1 MYGKR
6 IKIFIALSTAVLI
19 VCVLRL
25 IQMQLLP
32 NSEVYDKIAEL
43 ELQRGLSC
51 RLNTLRGRIL
61 DRKGRLLAADEL
73 CYQLNISYKLCCYA
87 DDRVNRAKILRAQQK
102 SKNDNAEPIVREEIN
117 SAVIALQQIIDK
129 CTLLGA
135 QREEIES
142 KIKNIN
148 DRLWNLRMFLTWARN
163 NPTSALIEKYDGQ
176 VTKVPL
182 SEAVADFEAKFP
194 DSDQRLVLTIQIE
207 DIAEMNKMWP
217 LLDLKTEDDTFTAQV
232 EFMDIDGVEVIPR
245 SKRIYPYNSIACQT
259 IGWVGPVTQEADK
272 QLFADDRFSRYL
284 SDELCGR
291 EDGVE
296 YVCETVLRGR
306 RGEAVYDANGQRT
319 ESTQP
324 QFGKDVQLTL
334 DIELQ
339 RKIEQRLAD
348 CDLNPRCESPSAAV
362 VIDVAT
368 GDILALVSTP
378 TFDLN
383 RVRLDYGRLAADAN
397 SPLVNR
403 AINRQ
408 YPPGS
413 VIKPL
418 ILIAASESGKITA
431 NETISCP
438 AAHAPG
444 GWPDCW
450 IYKTSQ
456 SQGHDDQWRGHGGNN
471 ARNALKGSCNAY
483 FSHLAERIAPTVLQ
497 QWLWNFGYGHNS
509 LQSLVQTEAGND
521 RNFRQAK
528 GQITDTPVKN
538 NEEIPPLAS
547 DERRW
552 FGIGQGNLRTT
563 PLQVANA
570 MATIARGGTYKSAK
584 LFRQDANSQGDC
596 RALDISAQTL
606 SMVRE
611 GMHAIVE
618 ESGGTAYSEF
628 ANAGFAA
635 QGIKVYG
642 KTGSTERPEHAWFGG
657 FAVDGSGR
665 AVAVAVLVEGGKRGS
680 SDAAP
685 LGRDILHFCAQ
696 AGYIGYR

>member
-6 IKIFIALSTAVLI
+6 IKIFIALSLAVLI

-25 IQMQLLP
+25 IQMQLLS
-32 NSEVYDKIAEL
+32 NAEVYDKIAEL

-51 RLNTLRGRIL
+51 RLNTIRGRIL
-61 DRKGRLLAADEL
+61 DRKGKILATDEL
-73 CYQLNISYKLCCYA
+73 CYQLTISYKLCCYA
-87 DDRVNRAKILRAQQK
+87 DERVSRANILRAQQK
-102 SKNDNAEPIVREEIN
+102 AQNDNAETIAREEIN
-117 SAVIALQQIIDK
+117 SNVIVLQQIIDK

-135 QREEIES
+135 PREEIES

-148 DRLWNLRMFLTWARN
+148 DRLWNLRTFLAWARN

-176 VTKVPL
+176 VIKVPF

-194 DSDQRLVLTIQIE
+194 ESDQRLVLTIQIE

-217 LLDLKTEDDTFTAQV
+217 LLDLKTEDDTFAAQV
-232 EFMDIDGVEVIPR
+232 EFMDIDGVEVVPK
-245 SKRIYPYNSIACQT
+245 SKRIYPYNSAACQT
-259 IGWVGPVTQEADK
+259 VGWVGPVTQEVDK

-284 SDELCGR
+284 SGEVCGR

-296 YVCETVLRGR
+296 YVCETALRGK

-339 RKIEQRLAD
+339 QKIEQRLTD
-348 CDLNPRCESPSAAV
+348 CGSNPKCESPSAAV

-383 RVRLDYGRLAADAN
+383 LVRLDYGRLATDTN

-456 SQGHDDQWRGHGGNN
+456 SQGHDDQWRGQGGNN
-471 ARNALKGSCNAY
+471 ARNALKGSCNVY

-497 QWLWNFGYGHNS
+497 QWLWNFGYGHKA
-509 LQSLVQTEAGND
+509 LQPPVQNEGGND

-538 NEEIPPLAS
+538 DKELPPLKN

-552 FGIGQGNLRTT
+552 FGIGQGNLRVA
-563 PLQVANA
+563 PLQVANV
-570 MATIARGGTYKSAK
+570 MATIARGGIYKPAK
-584 LFRQDANSQGDC
+584 LFRADDDPQGDS
-596 RALDISAQTL
+596 RTLDISAQTL
-606 SMVRE
+606 RMVRE

-618 ESGGTAYSEF
+618 EPGGTAYPEF
-628 ANAGFAA
+628 ANAGFGA

-642 KTGSTERPEHAWFGG
+642 KTGSTERPEHAWFAG
-657 FAVDGSGR
+657 FAVDSSNR
-665 AVAVAVLVEGGKRGS
+665 TVAVAVLVEGGKRGS

-685 LGRDILHFCAQ
+685 LGRDILRFCVQ
-696 AGYIGYR
+696 AGYIGYH

>member
-6 IKIFIALSTAVLI
+6 IKIFVALSLAVLI
-19 VCVLRL
+19 ICVLRL
-25 IQMQLLP
+25 AQMQLLP
-32 NSEVYDKIAEL
+32 NPRVYDKIAEL

-51 RLNTLRGRIL
+51 MLNTLRGRIL
-61 DRKGRLLAADEL
+61 DRKGKILASDEL

-87 DDRVNRAKILRAQQK
+87 DERVIRAKILLAQQK
-102 SKNDNAEPIVREEIN
+102 SQKPDAETIVRAEIAN
-117 SAVIALQQIIDK
+117 AVSVLQQVINK

-135 QREEIES
+135 TREEIEN

-148 DRLWNLRMFLTWARN
+148 DRLWNLRMFLAWVRN
-163 NPTSALIEKYDGQ
+163 SPTPALIEKYDNQ
-176 VTKVPL
+176 ITRVPF
-182 SEAVADFEAKFP
+182 SEALADFEAKFP
-194 DSDQRLVLTIQIE
+194 DNDQRLVLALQVE

-217 LLDLKTEDDTFTAQV
+217 LLDLKTEDDTFAAQV
-232 EFMDIDGVEVIPR
+232 EFMDIEGVEVIPR
-245 SKRIYPYNSIACQT
+245 SKRIYPYDSAACQT

-296 YVCETVLRGR
+296 YVCEAILRGK
-306 RGEAVYDANGQRT
+306 RGEAIYDANGLRI
-319 ESTQP
+319 ESVQP
-324 QFGKDVQLTL
+324 QFGKDIQLTL

-339 RKIEQRLAD
+339 QKIERRLVD
-348 CDLNPRCESPSAAV
+348 CDLNPKCASPSAAV

-368 GDILALVSTP
+368 GDILAIVSVP

-383 RVRLDYGRLAADAN
+383 RVRLEYGKLAADAN

-418 ILIAASESGKITA
+418 ILIAAVESDKITA

-438 AAHAPG
+438 AAHAPD

-450 IYKTSQ
+450 VYKTFH
-456 SQGHDDQWRGHGGNN
+456 QGHDDLWRSQGGNC
-471 ARNALKGSCNAY
+471 ARNAIKGSCNIY
-483 FSHLAERIAPTVLQ
+483 FSRLAERISPTVLQ
-497 QWLWNFGYGHNS
+497 QWLWNFGYGRKS
-509 LQSLVQTEAGND
+509 LQPPMQNETVSE
-521 RNFRQAK
+521 RNFRQAN
-528 GQITDTPVKN
+528 GQISDTPVKN
-538 NEEIPPLAS
+538 NDEIPPLRS

-552 FGIGQGNLRTT
+552 FGIGQGNLRVTV
-563 PLQVANA
+563 LQVANA
-570 MATIARGGTYKSAK
+570 MATIARGGIYKSAK
-584 LFRQDANSQGDC
+584 LFRADGTFPDDSRSLG
-596 RALDISAQTL
+596 ISPQTL
-606 SMVRE
+606 RVVRD
-611 GMHAIVE
+611 GMHAVVE

-628 ANAGFAA
+628 VSARFTA

-642 KTGSTERPEHAWFGG
+642 KTGSTEKPEHAWFAG
-657 FAVDGSGR
+657 FAVDNSNR
-665 AVAVAVLVEGGKRGS
+665 AVAIAVLVEGGKRGS

-685 LGRDILHFCAQ
+685 LGRDILQYCVQ
-696 AGYIGYR
+696 AGYLGR

>member
-6 IKIFIALSTAVLI
+6 IKIFIALSLAVLI
-19 VCVLRL
+19 VCILRL
-25 IQMQLLP
+25 VQMQLFP
-32 NSEVYDKIAEL
+32 NPEVYDKIAEL

-51 RLNTLRGRIL
+51 RLNTLRGQIL
-61 DRKGRLLAADEL
+61 DRKGKILAADEL

-87 DDRVNRAKILRAQQK
+87 DERVTRAKILRAQQK
-102 SKNDNAEPIVREEIN
+102 TQGDNAEAIAREEIN
-117 SAVIALQQIIDK
+117 NTVIILQQIIDK
-129 CTLLGA
+129 CTLFGA

-148 DRLWNLRMFLTWARN
+148 DRLWNLRMFLAWARN

-176 VTKVPL
+176 IIKVPF

-194 DSDQRLVLTIQIE
+194 DGDQRLVLAIQVE

-217 LLDLKTEDDTFTAQV
+217 LLDLKTEDDTFAAQV
-232 EFMDIDGVEVIPR
+232 EFIDIGGVEVVPK
-245 SKRIYPYNSIACQT
+245 SKRIYPYNSTACQT
-259 IGWVGPVTQEADK
+259 IGWVGPVTQETDK

-296 YVCETVLRGR
+296 YVCEAVLRGK

-319 ESTQP
+319 ENTQP
-324 QFGKDVQLTL
+324 QFGKNVQLTL

-339 RKIEQRLAD
+339 QKIEQRLAD

-383 RVRLDYGRLAADAN
+383 RVRLDYGRFAADAN

-418 ILIAASESGKITA
+418 ILIAAAESGKITA

-438 AAHAPG
+438 AAHAPN

-450 IYKTSQ
+450 IYKTSH
-456 SQGHDDQWRGHGGNN
+456 SQGHDDVWRGHGGNI
-471 ARNALKGSCNAY
+471 ARNALKGSCNVY
-483 FSHLAERIAPTVLQ
+483 FSRLAERIVPTVLQ
-497 QWLWNFGYGHNS
+497 QWLWNFGYGHKS
-509 LQSLVQTEAGND
+509 LQPLVQTETGSD
-521 RNFRQAK
+521 RNFRQAN
-528 GQITDTPVKN
+528 GQISDSPVKN
-538 NEEIPPLAS
+538 NGEIPPLRN

-552 FGIGQGNLRTT
+552 FGIGQGNLRAT

-570 MATIARGGTYKSAK
+570 MTAIAGGGIYKSAK
-584 LFRQDANSQGDC
+584 LFRQDADPQNDS
-596 RALDISAQTL
+596 RTLDISSQTL

-611 GMHAIVE
+611 GMHAVVE
-618 ESGGTAYSEF
+618 EPGGTAYSEF
-628 ANAGFAA
+628 AYAGFAA

-642 KTGSTERPEHAWFGG
+642 KTGSTERPEHAWFAG

-665 AVAVAVLVEGGKRGS
+665 TVAVAVLVEGGKRGS

-685 LGRDILHFCAQ
+685 LGRDILHFCVQ

>member
-1 MYGKR
+1 M
-6 IKIFIALSTAVLI
+6 F
-19 VCVLRL
+19 
-25 IQMQLLP
+25 
-32 NSEVYDKIAEL
+32 
-43 ELQRGLSC
+43 
-51 RLNTLRGRIL
+51 
-61 DRKGRLLAADEL
+61 
-73 CYQLNISYKLCCYA
+73 
-87 DDRVNRAKILRAQQK
+87 
-102 SKNDNAEPIVREEIN
+102 
-117 SAVIALQQIIDK
+117 
-129 CTLLGA
+129 GA
-135 QREEIES
+135 QREEIEN

-148 DRLWNLRMFLTWARN
+148 DRLWNLRTFLAWARN
-163 NPTSALIEKYDGQ
+163 NPTSSLIEKYDGQ

-194 DSDQRLVLTIQIE
+194 DADQRLVLALQVE

-245 SKRIYPYNSIACQT
+245 SKRIYPYDSAACQT

-284 SDELCGR
+284 SDDLCGR

-296 YVCETVLRGR
+296 YVCEPVLRGR
-306 RGEAVYDANGQRT
+306 RGEAYYDANGLRV

-339 RKIEQRLAD
+339 QKIEQRLMD
-348 CDLNPRCESPSAAV
+348 CDSNPKCESPSAAV

-438 AAHAPG
+438 AAHAP
-444 GWPDCW
+444 
-450 IYKTSQ
+450 T
-456 SQGHDDQWRGHGGNN
+456 RL
-471 ARNALKGSCNAY
+471 ARL
-483 FSHLAERIAPTVLQ
+483 
-497 QWLWNFGYGHNS
+497 
-509 LQSLVQTEAGND
+509 
-521 RNFRQAK
+521 
-528 GQITDTPVKN
+528 
-538 NEEIPPLAS
+538 
-547 DERRW
+547 
-552 FGIGQGNLRTT
+552 
-563 PLQVANA
+563 
-570 MATIARGGTYKSAK
+570 
-584 LFRQDANSQGDC
+584 
-596 RALDISAQTL
+596 LDL
-606 SMVRE
+606 
-611 GMHAIVE
+611 
-618 ESGGTAYSEF
+618 
-628 ANAGFAA
+628 
-635 QGIKVYG
+635 
-642 KTGSTERPEHAWFGG
+642 
-657 FAVDGSGR
+657 
-665 AVAVAVLVEGGKRGS
+665 
-680 SDAAP
+680 
-685 LGRDILHFCAQ
+685 
-696 AGYIGYR
+696 